1 MKRALMKTALR
12 WVGAAAIAAL
22 LPGTAAQA
30 ETARIGISI
39 PSATHGWTGGLN
51 FHVNRTVEAMKKAF
65 PDVEFFVATAGDVG
79 KQVNDVEDLVAN
91 RQINALVILP
101 FESEPLTQPVK
112 EAKKQGVFV
121 TVVDRGMSEAGVED
135 LYVGGNNPQYGVVA
149 AEYFKKK
156 FPEGGNVVVM
166 RGIPTTIDN
175 IRIEAFQK
183 ALEGTKIKI
192 LDMQFANWNPDKGFQ
207 VMQDYLQ
214 KFPQINGVWAGDDD
228 SATGAL
234 EAIKQA
240 GRSDKIALLGGSGM
254 NRIVKTVMDGG
265 TPIDADIFYPPTI
278 IIPAIELTTMK
289 FATQA
294 PIQGRYVLDS
304 PLITKEN
311 AKSFYFPDSP
321 Y

>member
-1 MKRALMKTALR
+1 MRISKALIGAATALCFAAS
-12 WVGAAAIAAL
+12 AAAAD
-22 LPGTAAQA
+22 PV
-30 ETARIGISI
+30 RIGISI

-51 FHVNRTVEAMKKAF
+51 FQVARTVEAMKKAF
-65 PDVEFFVATAGDVG
+65 PDVEFFVAAAGNVS
-79 KQVNDVEDLVAN
+79 KQVNDVEDLVATHH
-91 RQINALVILP
+91 INALIILP
-101 FESEPLTQPVK
+101 FESEPLTAPVK
-112 EAKKQGVFV
+112 EVKSQGVFV
-121 TVVDRGMSEAGVED
+121 TVVDRGLSEPGIED

-149 AEYFKKK
+149 AEYFKGK
-156 FPEGGNVVVM
+156 FPQGGNVVVM

-175 IRIEAFQK
+175 IRIDAFK
-183 ALEGTKIKI
+183 KSLEGSKIKI

-207 VMQDYLQ
+207 VMQDDLQ
-214 KFPQINGVWAGDDD
+214 RFPDIDGVWAGDDD
-228 SATGAL
+228 AATGAL
-234 EAIKQA
+234 EAIRQA
-240 GRSDKIALLGGSGM
+240 GRDKKIALLGGSGM
-254 NRIVKTVMDGG
+254 NRVVKDVMDGG

-311 AKSFYFPDSP
+311 AKDYYFPASP

>member
-1 MKRALMKTALR
+1 MKVLSRLLGG
-12 WVGAAAIAAL
+12 VAIAVIAL
-22 LPGTAAQA
+22 ATSPADA
-30 ETARIGISI
+30 EAIRIGISI

-51 FHVNRTVEAMKKAF
+51 FQTNRTVEAMKKAF
-65 PDVEFFVATAGDVG
+65 PDVEFFVAAAGDVN
-79 KQVNDVEDLVAN
+79 KQVNDVEDLVATHH
-91 RQINALVILP
+91 ITALVILP
-101 FESEPLTQPVK
+101 FESEPLTEPVK
-112 EAKKQGVFV
+112 EVKKQGIFV
-121 TVVDRGMSEAGVED
+121 TVVDRGLSEAGIED

-156 FPEGGNVVVM
+156 FPNGGNIVVM
-166 RGIPTTIDN
+166 RGIPTAIDN
-175 IRIEAFQK
+175 IRIDAFQK

-207 VMQDYLQ
+207 IMQDYLQ
-214 KFPQINGVWAGDDD
+214 RFPSIDGVWAGDDD
-228 SATGAL
+228 AATGAL

-240 GRSDKIALLGGSGM
+240 GRADKIALIGGSGM
-254 NRIVKTVMDGG
+254 NRIVKNVMDGG

-304 PLITKEN
+304 PLITKDN
-311 AKSFYFPDSP
+311 AKAFYFPDSP

>member
-1 MKRALMKTALR
+1 MHILSRLLGGVAVATVLALTPAL
-12 WVGAAAIAAL
+12 
-22 LPGTAAQA
+22 A
-30 ETARIGISI
+30 ETTRIGISI

-51 FHVNRTVEAMKKAF
+51 FQVNRTVEAMKKAF
-65 PDVEFFVATAGDVG
+65 PDVEFFVAAAGDVN
-79 KQVNDVEDLVAN
+79 KQGNDVEDLVATHHI
-91 RQINALVILP
+91 QALVILP
-101 FESEPLTQPVK
+101 FESEPLTEPVK
-112 EAKKQGVFV
+112 EVKKQGVFV
-121 TVVDRGMSEAGVED
+121 TVVDRGLSEPGIED

-156 FPEGGNVVVM
+156 FPNGGNVVVM
-166 RGIPTTIDN
+166 RGIPTAIDN
-175 IRIEAFQK
+175 IRIDAFQK

-214 KFPQINGVWAGDDD
+214 RFPNIDGVWAGDDD
-228 SATGAL
+228 AATGAL

-240 GRSDKIALLGGSGM
+240 NRSDKIALIGGSGM
-254 NRIVKTVMDGG
+254 NRIVKNVMDGG

-278 IIPAIELTTMK
+278 VIPAIELTTMK
-289 FATQA
+289 FATQS

-304 PLITKEN
+304 PLITKDN
-311 AKSFYFPDSP
+311 AKNFYFPDSP

>member
-1 MKRALMKTALR
+1 MRMPRTTI
-12 WVGAAAIAAL
+12 GAVAAL
-22 LPGTAAQA
+22 CLATVAAQA
-30 ETARIGISI
+30 DPVRIGISI

-51 FHVNRTVEAMKKAF
+51 FQVARTVDAMKRAF
-65 PDVEFFVATAGDVG
+65 PDVEFYVAAAGNVT
-79 KQVNDVEDLVAN
+79 KQVNDVEDLVATHH
-91 RQINALVILP
+91 INALVILP
-101 FESEPLTQPVK
+101 FESEPLTEPVK
-112 EAKKQGVFV
+112 QVKQGGVFV
-121 TVVDRGMSEAGVED
+121 TVVDRGLAEPGIED

-156 FPEGGNVVVM
+156 FPNGGNVVVM

-175 IRIEAFQK
+175 IRIDAFQK
-183 ALEGTKIKI
+183 ALEGSKVKI

-214 KFPQINGVWAGDDD
+214 RFKDIDGVWAGDDD
-228 SATGAL
+228 AASGAL
-234 EAIKQA
+234 EAIKQS
-240 GRSDKIALLGGSGM
+240 GREGKIALLGGSGM
-254 NRIVKTVMDGG
+254 NQIVKDIIDGG

-304 PLITKEN
+304 PLITKDN
-311 AKSFYFPDSP
+311 AKDYYFPASP